1 MTTAPD
7 ATKEIAMTECFDQPA
22 LSRRVVLVGVAA
34 LASGAGGARNAFA
47 QAAPPAHIELLN
59 KLVGGR
65 KATPGKIKLQIP
77 EIAEN
82 GNTVPLTVSVDSPM
96 TAQSYVKAVH
106 VACEKNPRPE
116 VASFY
121 FLPENGKAEVST
133 RIRLAETTHVAAY
146 AELSDGSVWST
157 EAEAKVTIGGCGG

>member
-1 MTTAPD
+1 MMATAPD
-7 ATKEIAMTECFDQPA
+7 GNGI
-22 LSRRVVLVGVAA
+22 SRRAA
-34 LASGAGGARNAFA
+34 LAGAAAGLAVGLVAVRGAAA
-47 QAAPPAHIELLN
+47 QALKPGAHIDVLN

-65 KATPGKIKLQIP
+65 MATPGKVKLHIP

-96 TAQSYVKAVH
+96 AAGAYVKALHIVTDN
-106 VACEKNPRPE
+106 NPRPE

-121 FLPENGKAEVST
+121 FTPLNGKAQVST
-133 RIRLAETTHVAAY
+133 RIRLAETMHVIAY
-146 AELSDGSVWST
+146 AELGDGTVWSD